1 MIRFFL
7 SSLISLIRRLYIKM
21 RAHDPSLCRL
31 DILKLTITSI
41 YFIIL
46 LMLSYPSQDQHP
58 SITLTCLEDFLKIQ
72 EIKCVRHLVVFT
84 TKFNSGPRAC

>member
-7 SSLISLIRRLYIKM
+7 SSLISLIRSLYIKM

-41 YFIIL
+41 HFIIP

-58 SITLTCLEDFLKIQ
+58 SITLTCLEDFLKD
-72 EIKCVRHLVVFT
+72 T
-84 TKFNSGPRAC
+84 TDQMCLSPGCIYDKI